1 MQTPQGVPIDHGV
14 ILKVI
19 ATNICGSD
27 LHMYRGTVPGVKP
40 GMVFGQTQ
48 RRART
53 VPQTREADACGADGH
68 QYERSPAD
76 RCAISVSL
84 GHEIT
89 GEVFEMGSAVDR
101 FEIGDIVSV
110 PFNVAW

>member
-1 MQTPQGVPIDHGV
+1 MQTPQGQPIDHGV

-19 ATNICGSD
+19 ASNICGSD
-27 LHMYRGTVPGVKP
+27 LHMYRGTTPGVNK

-48 RRART
+48 RHATGDRRVRWMRCGWTPAALTSESLCAR
-53 VPQTREADACGADGH
+53 
-68 QYERSPAD
+68 
-76 RCAISVSL
+76 SVSS

-89 GEVFEMGSAVDR
+89 GEVFEMGPAVER